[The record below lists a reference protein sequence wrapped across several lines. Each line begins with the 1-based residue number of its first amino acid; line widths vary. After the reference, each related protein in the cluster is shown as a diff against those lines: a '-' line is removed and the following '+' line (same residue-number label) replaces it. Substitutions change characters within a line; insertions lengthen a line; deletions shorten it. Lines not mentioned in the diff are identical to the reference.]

1 MTSEVKMRTN
11 ETRRTSILRAAG
23 LSPQA
28 KRDDRTKTM
37 AEKSANS
44 RRTTVIDL
52 LPMRPVPSLELLI
65 LRRYPRRFVSTPRY
79 EGTVA
84 AACGRD
90 ETGLVG
96 VVLWGEQVDR
106 VRTGDVVRIQGGWCR
121 RHMGELVVSTGKLGR
136 LEVLAG

>member
-1 MTSEVKMRTN
+1 MTSEVKMRRN

-23 LSPQA
+23 LSPRG
-28 KRDDRTKTM
+28 KRDGRAKPM
-37 AEKSANS
+37 SEKSVNIQ
-44 RRTTVIDL
+44 RTTVSDL

-65 LRRYPRRFVSTPRY
+65 LRRYPRRIVSTPRF
-79 EGTVA
+79 EGAVA

-106 VRTGDVVRIQGGWCR
+106 VTTGDVVRIRGGWCR

>member
-23 LSPQA
+23 LSPR
-28 KRDDRTKTM
+28 KKGNNKTKTGIR
-37 AEKSANS
+37 ESVDNQ
-44 RRTTVIDL
+44 RTTVTDL

-65 LRRYPRRFVSTPRY
+65 LRRYPRRFVSTPRF
-79 EGTVA
+79 EGAVA

-106 VRTGDVVRIQGGWCR
+106 VRTGDVIRIRGGWCR